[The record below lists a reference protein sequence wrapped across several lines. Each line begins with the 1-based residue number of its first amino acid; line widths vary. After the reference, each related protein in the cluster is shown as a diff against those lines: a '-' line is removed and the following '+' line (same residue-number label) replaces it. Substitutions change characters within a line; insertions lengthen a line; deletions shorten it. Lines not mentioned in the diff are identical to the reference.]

1 MHVLRRPVLAL
12 LVATFAAFATPGL
25 SAHAAVVNIDVGT
38 PLARFALLKPGT
50 HHYLRFMRTPSTGAN
65 QPIDIWTREIRFEE
79 RAGKPLMRIVQRWD
93 GVWPALSTRTL
104 DSWFEAGSFRP
115 LSHERI
121 SERDGKRVVE
131 GFVFAA
137 DKITGMR
144 ELADNT
150 QKDLAVASSE
160 PTYNF
165 ETDIEF
171 LQALPL
177 AEGLDARINFYHPG
191 GPSAPQRYSFRV
203 TGSSTIAGPGGPVDC
218 WVVKT
223 DYNRPGSESTFWFAK
238 GSQLM
243 LRQESPLPDGRV
255 MVKTLID

>member
-1 MHVLRRPVLAL
+1 MPILRTIMPAL
-12 LVATFAAFATPGL
+12 LAAAL
-25 SAHAAVVNIDVGT
+25 SLPSHAAVVQVDVGT

-50 HHYLRFMRTPSTGAN
+50 HHYLRFMRTPASGADQAKN

-79 RAGKPLMRIVQRWD
+79 RDGKRLMRVVQRWD
-93 GVWPALSTRTL
+93 GVLPTPSTRTL
-104 DSWFEAGSFRP
+104 DSWFEAGTFRP

-131 GFVFAA
+131 GFVFAP
-137 DKITGMR
+137 DRITGMR

-150 QKDLAVASSE
+150 QKDLAMASSE

-177 AEGLDARINFYHPG
+177 EEGYDARINFYHPG
-191 GPSAPQRYSFRV
+191 GPAPQRYSFRV
-203 TGSSTIAGPGGPVDC
+203 TGTATIAGPGGPVDC

>member
-1 MHVLRRPVLAL
+1 MPVPYRS
-12 LVATFAAFATPGL
+12 FAAALVLGL
-25 SAHAAVVNIDVGT
+25 SLSSQAAVLNVDVGSQL
-38 PLARFALLKPGT
+38 PRIDLVKAGT
-50 HHYLRFMRTPSTGAN
+50 HHYLRFMRTPSTGAS

-79 RAGKPLMRIVQRWD
+79 QGGKRRMRIVQRWD
-93 GVWPALSTRTL
+93 GVLPKPSVRTF
-104 DSWFEAGSFRP
+104 DSWFEAGTFRP
-115 LSHERI
+115 LSHQRV
-121 SERDGKRVVE
+121 SEMDGKRVVE
-131 GFVFAA
+131 GFVFAS
-137 DKITGMR
+137 DKITGMQD
-144 ELADNT
+144 LAENT
-150 QKDLAVASSE
+150 HKDLSVASGE

-191 GPSAPQRYSFRV
+191 GSMAPQRYSFRV
-203 TGSSTIAGPGGPVDC
+203 TGSSTIAGPGGPVEC

-238 GSQLM
+238 GTQLM
-243 LRQESPLPDGRV
+243 VRQESPLPDGRV

>member
-1 MHVLRRPVLAL
+1 MHLLLPLLAL
-12 LVATFAAFATPGL
+12 CAATSSL
-25 SAHAAVVNIDVGT
+25 CVQAAVVNVEVGT
-38 PLARFALLKPGT
+38 PLPRFSLLKPGT
-50 HHYLRFMRTPSTGAN
+50 HHYLRFMRTPSSGADQPKN

-79 RAGKPLMRIVQRWD
+79 REGKKLMRIVQRWD
-93 GVWPALSTRTL
+93 AVWPAPSTRTL

-121 SERDGKRVVE
+121 SEKDGKRVVE
-131 GFVFAA
+131 GFTFAPDA
-137 DKITGMR
+137 ITGMR
-144 ELADNT
+144 DLADNT
-150 QKDLAVASSE
+150 QKDLRVASSE

-177 AEGLDARINFYHPG
+177 AEDLDARINFYHPG

-203 TGSSTIAGPGGPVDC
+203 TGSARIAGPAGPVDC

-223 DYNRPGSESTFWFAK
+223 DYNRPGSESTFWFTK

-255 MVKTLID
+255 IVKTLID

>member
-1 MHVLRRPVLAL
+1 MRTIRHCLLAL
-12 LVATFAAFATPGL
+12 AAATLTL
-25 SAHAAVVNIDVGT
+25 SAHAAVQNVDVGT
-38 PLARFALLKPGT
+38 PLPRFALLKPGT
-50 HHYLRFMRTPSTGAN
+50 HHYLRFMRTPGGAN
-65 QPIDIWTREIRFEE
+65 QPIDIWAREIRFEE
-79 RAGKPLMRIVQRWD
+79 RDGKKLMRIVQRWD
-93 GVWPALSTRTL
+93 GVLPTPSVRTY
-104 DSWFEAGSFRP
+104 DSWFETGSFRP

-131 GFVFAA
+131 GFVFAP

-150 QKDLAVASSE
+150 QKDLNVASSE

-165 ETDIEF
+165 ETDIEV

-177 AEGLDARINFYHPG
+177 AEGFDARINFYHPG
-191 GPSAPQRYSFRV
+191 GSAPPQRYSFRV
-203 TGSSTIAGPGGPVDC
+203 TGSATIAGPAGPVDC
-218 WVVKT
+218 WVLKT
-223 DYNRPGSESTFWFAK
+223 DYNRPGNESTFWFAK

>member
-1 MHVLRRPVLAL
+1 MRTIRHCLLAL
-12 LVATFAAFATPGL
+12 AATTLTL
-25 SAHAAVVNIDVGT
+25 SAHAAVQNVDVGT
-38 PLARFALLKPGT
+38 PLPRFALLKPGT
-50 HHYLRFMRTPSTGAN
+50 HHYLRFMRTPGGAN
-65 QPIDIWTREIRFEE
+65 QPIDIWAREIRFEE
-79 RAGKPLMRIVQRWD
+79 RDGKKLMRIVQRWD
-93 GVWPALSTRTL
+93 GVLPTPSVRTY
-104 DSWFEAGSFRP
+104 DSWFETGSFRP

-131 GFVFAA
+131 GFVFAP

-150 QKDLAVASSE
+150 QKDLNVASSE

-165 ETDIEF
+165 ETDIEL

-177 AEGLDARINFYHPG
+177 AESFDARINFYHPG
-191 GPSAPQRYSFRV
+191 GTAPPQRYSFRV
-203 TGSSTIAGPGGPVDC
+203 TGSATIAGPAGPVDC
-218 WVVKT
+218 WVLKT

>member
-1 MHVLRRPVLAL
+1 MRILRPAVLAL
-12 LVATFAAFATPGL
+12 LAATLSL
-25 SAHAAVVNIDVGT
+25 SAHAAVQNVDVGT
-38 PLARFALLKPGT
+38 PLPRFALLKAGT
-50 HHYLRFMRTPSTGAN
+50 HHYLRFMRTPSNGAS
-65 QPIDIWTREIRFEE
+65 QPIDIWTREVRFEE
-79 RAGKPLMRIVQRWD
+79 RNGKKQMRIVQRWD
-93 GVWPALSTRTL
+93 GVLPTPSTRSF

-121 SERDGKRVVE
+121 SEKDGKRVVE
-131 GFVFAA
+131 GFVFAP
-137 DKITGMR
+137 DKISGMR

-160 PTYNF
+160 PTFNF
-165 ETDIEF
+165 ETDIEL

-177 AEGLDARINFYHPG
+177 AEGYDARISFYHPG

-203 TGSSTIAGPGGPVDC
+203 TGSSTIAGPSGPVDC

>member
-1 MHVLRRPVLAL
+1 MRILCLAAPAL
-12 LVATFAAFATPGL
+12 LAATL
-25 SAHAAVVNIDVGT
+25 SLSSHAAVVNVDVGT

-50 HHYLRFMRTPSTGAN
+50 HHYLRFMRTPAPGADGAKN
-65 QPIDIWTREIRFEE
+65 QPVDIWTREIRFEE
-79 RAGKPLMRIVQRWD
+79 REGRKLMRIVQRWD
-93 GVWPALSTRTL
+93 GVLPTPSTRTL
-104 DSWFEAGSFRP
+104 DSWFEAGTFRP

-131 GFVFAA
+131 GFLFAP
-137 DKITGMR
+137 DRITGMR
-144 ELADNT
+144 ELPDNT
-150 QKDLAVASSE
+150 QKDLVVASSE
-160 PTYNF
+160 PAYNF

-191 GPSAPQRYSFRV
+191 GPAAPQRYSFRV
-203 TGSSTIAGPGGPVDC
+203 TGSSTVAGPAGPVDC

>member
-1 MHVLRRPVLAL
+1 MRILRLSMLAL
-12 LVATFAAFATPGL
+12 LAAASL
-25 SAHAAVVNIDVGT
+25 SAHAAVQNVEVGT
-38 PLARFALLKPGT
+38 PLPRFALLKPGT
-50 HHYLRFMRTPSTGAN
+50 HHYLRFMRSPGSGAS
-65 QPIDIWTREIRFEE
+65 QPIDIWKREIRFEE
-79 RAGKPLMRIVQRWD
+79 RDGKKLMRIVQRWD
-93 GVWPALSTRTL
+93 GVLPTPSTRTF

-121 SERDGKRVVE
+121 SEKDGKRVVE
-131 GFVFAA
+131 GFAFAP
-137 DKITGMR
+137 DQITGMR

-165 ETDIEF
+165 ETDIEL

-177 AEGLDARINFYHPG
+177 AEGMDARINFYHPG
-191 GPSAPQRYSFRV
+191 GSQPPQRYSFRV
-203 TGSSTIAGPGGPVDC
+203 TGSASIAGPAGPVDC
-218 WVVKT
+218 WVLKT